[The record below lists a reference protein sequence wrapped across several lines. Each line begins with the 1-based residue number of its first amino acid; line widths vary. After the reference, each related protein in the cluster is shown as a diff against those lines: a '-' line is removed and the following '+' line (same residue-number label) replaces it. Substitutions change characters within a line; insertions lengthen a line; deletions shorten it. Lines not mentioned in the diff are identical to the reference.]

1 MTRRA
6 CGNTI
11 LIMSSTARPDYILD
25 LAAVRQGDALNRLC
39 GSLADAAGRARFGED
54 EAGCCDTFGLSAMQK
69 RAVLERDW
77 TSMLDLGGSIFYVYK
92 LAQVDGVSMQALG
105 GVFTGMPGEEFAAVM
120 CAGGRDFG

>member
-1 MTRRA
+1 M
-6 CGNTI
+6 G
-11 LIMSSTARPDYILD
+11 STTSPDYVLD

-39 GSLADAAGRARFGED
+39 GSLADVAGRARFGAD
-54 EAGCCDTFGLSAMQK
+54 EAGYCDAFRLSAAQK

-105 GVFTGMPGEEFAAVM
+105 GVFTGMPGEEFAALM